1 MATKLSTFLNSS
13 LLTALDSAGTRAIV
27 QQETI
32 NLDSNT
38 AGDYVK
44 TLVGGTGLNVT
55 GVNTHAGT
63 ANVVI
68 DSSHVVIR
76 TSAQTLT
83 NKTINLANNT
93 ITGTTGQFNAALSGG
108 SFATLTGTEAL
119 TNKTLTSPTITG
131 IQSSA
136 AGSITD
142 LTTFSLRDA
151 TTSSHELQ
159 VIANSAS
166 PAMSAD
172 RTLTFDVNNANR
184 NISLTGNLTLAGN
197 LVTSGAHNTT
207 LTTSG
212 NTSLTL
218 PTSGTVVSKDG
229 SGNFSAGTIT
239 ADINRDN
246 HTTVTA
252 GTYGSSSQ
260 VPVITVDANGFIDSI
275 GTVSSGGVTAVAF
288 DSDQASV
295 KVTLA
300 SGAVF
305 HSRISLEAF
314 DTDDLSEGTKKFF
327 TNAQA
332 RGAISVTDAGGDGSL
347 AYNSST
353 GTITYTGP
361 SAAQVR
367 AHLSASG
374 DVSYN
379 NSTGV
384 ISFSETY
391 STAAEL
397 MTAIKTVDG
406 TGTGMDADLLDG
418 QHGSYYRINVYDAS
432 GTLLN

>member
-1 MATKLSTFLNSS
+1 MATKLSSFLNSS

-76 TSAQTLT
+76 TSTQTLT

-93 ITGTTGQFNAALSGG
+93 LTGTPGQFNAALSGG
-108 SFATLTGTEAL
+108 SFATSSGTETF
-119 TNKTLTSPTITG
+119 TNKTLTSPIITG

-172 RTLTFDVNNANR
+172 RTLTLDVNNANR
-184 NISLTGNLTLAGN
+184 SISLTGNLTLAGD
-197 LVTSGAHNTT
+197 LITSGAHSTT
-207 LTTSG
+207 FTATGDTT
-212 NTSLTL
+212 LTL
-218 PTSGTVVSKDG
+218 PTTGTVVSKDG

-239 ADINRDN
+239 ADINRDA
-246 HTTVTA
+246 HTTVAA

-275 GTVSSGGVTAVAF
+275 GTVLSGGVTAVAF

-314 DTDDLSEGTKKFF
+314 DTDDLSEGTNKFF

-347 AYNSST
+347 GYNSST

-406 TGTGMDADLLDG
+406 TTSGLDADLLDG
-418 QHGSYYRINVYDAS
+418 QEGSYYRINVYDAS